1 MGGARPRFLNQE
13 QGGEVDMA
21 QTETTA
27 PTVTLT
33 QEQLNQLLA
42 AAASGNKGGMTAD
55 ELADAMQRSQKKEN
69 TNSPMV
75 SVFNPRGETATPR
88 PFFAAGRVLQNGMR
102 LDRETLAWEE
112 IEAINALPPGDWRVT
127 KADGSPCAFIVKHVK
142 GNDGVKIERLE
153 FSFPCKDEQRESH
166 RGLFDYCVEVLEQAG
181 KEDEAIRLLD
191 LRKQLNKERA
201 AMKVA

>member
-13 QGGEVDMA
+13 QGGDSDMA
-21 QTETTA
+21 QTEPAA

-33 QEQLNQLLA
+33 QDQLNQLLA

-55 ELADAMQRSQKKEN
+55 ELADAMARSQKREN
-69 TNSPMV
+69 ANAPMV

-88 PFFAAGRVLQNGMR
+88 PTFAAKAVYQNGMK
-102 LDRETLAWEE
+102 LDRETLSWEE
-112 IEAINALPPGDWRVT
+112 IEGINALPPGDWRVT
-127 KADGSPCAFIVKHVK
+127 KADGTNCPFIVKHVK

-166 RGLFDYCVEVLEQAG
+166 RGLFDYFVEVLEQAG